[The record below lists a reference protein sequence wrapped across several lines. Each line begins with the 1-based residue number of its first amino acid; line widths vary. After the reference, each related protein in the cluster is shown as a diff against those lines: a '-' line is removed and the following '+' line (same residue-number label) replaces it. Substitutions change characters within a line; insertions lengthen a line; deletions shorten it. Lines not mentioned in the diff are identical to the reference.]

1 MLDDVVAAAEA
12 IGVAYVARGRGGQG
26 AAVGAELAR
35 LPDRAVLVVNADL
48 PCVTPRD
55 LLTLLG
61 SVPDGGIALVEAA
74 DGTTNVIALSSP
86 TQFAPLYGTG
96 SAERFRNHA
105 QRLGVPC
112 TTVAI
117 PNLVDDVDTLDDL
130 FRLESRVGPRTAAA
144 LSTVPAA
151 ASA

>member
-1 MLDDVVAAAEA
+1 MAAVVVPFSGPGGKSRLRLGDEVASAMLDDVVAAAEA

-74 DGTTNVIALSSP
+74 DGTTNAIALS
-86 TQFAPLYGTG
+86 
-96 SAERFRNHA
+96 
-105 QRLGVPC
+105 
-112 TTVAI
+112 
-117 PNLVDDVDTLDDL
+117 
-130 FRLESRVGPRTAAA
+130 
-144 LSTVPAA
+144 
-151 ASA
+151 